1 MEEPT
6 MNSSER
12 NILLNEIK
20 RLEDALAQEREENRI
35 LKERVNSIDSYKD
48 EYEKLIAE
56 VKEELQAAK
65 EMKEYFGK
73 LKQELLNDIE
83 KL

>member
-1 MEEPT
+1 MK
-6 MNSSER
+6 SSER

-35 LKERVNSIDSYKD
+35 LKEHVNSIDSYKD

-56 VKEELQAAK
+56 VKEELQSAK

-73 LKQELLNDIE
+73 LKQELLKDVE

>member
-1 MEEPT
+1 

-56 VKEELQAAK
+56 VKEELQSAK

-73 LKQELLNDIE
+73 LKQELLKDVE

>member
-1 MEEPT
+1 

-12 NILLNEIK
+12 NILIKEIK
-20 RLEDALAQEREENRI
+20 RLEDALTQEREENRI
-35 LKERVNSIDSYKD
+35 LKERINSINTYKD

>member
-1 MEEPT
+1 

-12 NILLNEIK
+12 NILLKEIK
-20 RLEDALAQEREENRI
+20 RLEDALTQEREENRI
-35 LKERVNSIDSYKD
+35 LKERINSINTYKD